1 MHSERPK
8 LYAILAFLSAIGL
21 NWQHS
26 GGEKV
31 WKKRNKSTFMLE
43 FHYSD
48 IDIVDANESDSGSY
62 HVLAGKCL

>member
-1 MHSERPK
+1 M
-8 LYAILAFLSAIGL
+8 
-21 NWQHS
+21 
-26 GGEKV
+26 
-31 WKKRNKSTFMLE
+31 WKKRNKPTFLLE